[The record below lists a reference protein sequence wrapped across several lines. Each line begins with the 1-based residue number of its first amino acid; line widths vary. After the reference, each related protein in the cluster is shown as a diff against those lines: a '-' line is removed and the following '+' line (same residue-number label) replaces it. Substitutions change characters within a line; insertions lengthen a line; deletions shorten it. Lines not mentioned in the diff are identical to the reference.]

1 MLRKAG
7 IVTAH
12 QYFELNEDLS
22 RFKEPS
28 KIHTIPSILESR
40 VLLGSKKLA
49 NALKRRFFQIL
60 PYESFVLSQIRA
72 YEQRE
77 VPDLNQMNIK
87 ENKGG
92 LRSLQIPL
100 WLAAATF
107 GVFPSQTAEM
117 LSLLIQKRIISPR
130 QGFKFVRHLNSF
142 MTYAIF
148 LQLQKISL

>member
-1 MLRKAG
+1 M
-7 IVTAH
+7 
-12 QYFELNEDLS
+12 
-22 RFKEPS
+22 
-28 KIHTIPSILESR
+28 
-40 VLLGSKKLA
+40 LGSINLA
-49 NALKRRFFQIL
+49 NALKRKFFQIL
-60 PYESFVLSQIRA
+60 PFEAFVLSQISA

-77 VPDLNQMNIK
+77 VPELNQMNIK

-130 QGFKFVRHLNSF
+130 QGFKLCQALEFFYDLRNFSATAKGFTLMMRHGEVGF
-142 MTYAIF
+142 R
-148 LQLQKISL
+148 